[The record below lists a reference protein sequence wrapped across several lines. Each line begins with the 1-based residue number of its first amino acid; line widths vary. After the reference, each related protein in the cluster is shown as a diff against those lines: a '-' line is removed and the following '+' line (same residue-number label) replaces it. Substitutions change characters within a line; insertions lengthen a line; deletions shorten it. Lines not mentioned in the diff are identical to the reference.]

1 MINETTEQA
10 FNLLENLL
18 RWSRNLNG
26 KTKVVRSNFDLA
38 ISIRE
43 VLSLFTAIAKSKN
56 INLVNSVKKPVF
68 VYADEDMIKTVLRN
82 LISNAIKFTY
92 PGGEVSIM
100 LTEYNEQVSVAVKD
114 NGQGIKKENQSKLL
128 KDGQLCSTY
137 GTEQ

>member
-1 MINETTEQA
+1 MINSIIESQKDKIRNAGIRKKFEMINETTEQA

-56 INLVNSVKKPVF
+56 INLVKFCQKIGF
-68 VYADEDMIKTVLRN
+68 RLCRMKT
-82 LISNAIKFTY
+82 
-92 PGGEVSIM
+92 
-100 LTEYNEQVSVAVKD
+100 
-114 NGQGIKKENQSKLL
+114 
-128 KDGQLCSTY
+128 
-137 GTEQ
+137 